1 MSAATYLQRGESL
14 DYLNSTSK
22 TIKAGT
28 IIPLVSRIGVAG
40 TTIEPG
46 EFGSVHVIGVFE
58 IPKID
63 NSEIPMGT
71 LVHFDGT
78 GVTAASAADTVPA
91 GYAAATA
98 AAADTTILVKLL
110 G

>member
-14 DYLNSTSK
+14 DYLNSTNK
-22 TIKAGT
+22 AIAAGT
-28 IIPLVSRIGVAG
+28 IISLVSRIGVAG

-46 EFGSVHVIGVFE
+46 ELGSVHVTGVF
-58 IPKID
+58 KVTKND
-63 NSEIPMGT
+63 TTEIPMGA

-78 GVTAASAADTVPA
+78 GVTATSTADTVPA

-98 AAADTTILVKLL
+98 AAADTTMLVKLL